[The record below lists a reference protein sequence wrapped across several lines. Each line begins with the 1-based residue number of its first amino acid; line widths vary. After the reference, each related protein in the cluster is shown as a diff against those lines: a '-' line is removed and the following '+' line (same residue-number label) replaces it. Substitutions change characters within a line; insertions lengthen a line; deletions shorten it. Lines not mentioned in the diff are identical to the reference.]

1 MKKADYEKEQLF
13 IHHYTMTGNA
23 SESCVL
29 AGYKKTNSAQM
40 GYYLKSKL
48 KNEIKTRQA
57 EVLTDLSGK
66 SISVLQNLLDTGS
79 SNVQF
84 NTAKLILELSG
95 FTKQTDINVTM
106 NSEDKTDKELT
117 DELDILLKGFNPSDM
132 PKTSKQWDKWRED
145 NPNPHAEEER
155 LEELKLK
162 KKH

>member
-13 IHHYTMTGNA
+13 VHHYTMTGNA

-48 KNEIKTRQA
+48 SNEIKTRQA

-84 NTAKLILELSG
+84 NTAKLILELNG
-95 FTKQTDINVTM
+95 FTKQTDINLTM
-106 NSEDKTDKELT
+106 KNSNDKTDKELT
-117 DELDILLKGFNPSDM
+117 DELDTLLKGFDPSDM

-145 NPNPHAEEER
+145 NPNPHAEEE
-155 LEELKLK
+155 LKLK

>member
-13 IHHYTMTGNA
+13 VHHYTMTGNA

-95 FTKQTDINVTM
+95 FTKQTDINLTM
-106 NSEDKTDKELT
+106 NNSNDKTDKELT

-132 PKTSKQWDKWRED
+132 PKTSKQWDKWHED
-145 NPNPHAEEER
+145 NPSPHAE
-155 LEELKLK
+155 EELKLK